1 MGAAQSQRQY
11 NEVRHGG
18 QRTWSWQETPR
29 KHINYGTNMQTAVS
43 SEGAHRVP
51 TQVQAHAHKTIHCV
65 GGLSAD
71 RQVISV
77 ADAAAV
83 KPRVPKTEERA
94 HEANRRLFAE

>member
-1 MGAAQSQRQY
+1 
-11 NEVRHGG
+11 
-18 QRTWSWQETPR
+18 
-29 KHINYGTNMQTAVS
+29 MQTAVS

-51 TQVQAHAHKTIHCV
+51 AQVQAHAHKTIRCV

-83 KPRVPKTEERA
+83 KPRVPKKPWSVPMRQDKTAVCRVTMW
-94 HEANRRLFAE
+94 